1 MKGRKTKSK
10 KREISLLAK
19 TIKSLKDNKDS
30 EYDSLRNEI
39 IQRTHDKN
47 IKRNSSLKIFPYD
60 QKKYFKNNELNS
72 KYKIK

>member
-1 MKGRKTKSK
+1 MKRRKTKSK

-19 TIKSLKDNKDS
+19 TIKSLKDYKDS

-47 IKRNSSLKIFPYD
+47 IKRNSSLKIFPYKK
-60 QKKYFKNNELNS
+60 KKYFQNNERNS
-72 KYKIK
+72 K

>member
-47 IKRNSSLKIFPYD
+47 IKRNSSLKIVPYG
-60 QKKYFKNNELNS
+60 QKKYFQNNERNS
-72 KYKIK
+72 K

>member
-19 TIKSLKDNKDS
+19 TIKSLKDYKDS

-47 IKRNSSLKIFPYD
+47 IKRNSSLKIVPYG
-60 QKKYFKNNELNS
+60 QKKYFQNNERNS
-72 KYKIK
+72 K

>member
-60 QKKYFKNNELNS
+60 QKKYFQNNERNS
-72 KYKIK
+72 KHKIK

>member
-19 TIKSLKDNKDS
+19 TIKSLKDYKDS

-47 IKRNSSLKIFPYD
+47 IKRNSSLKIFPYG
-60 QKKYFKNNELNS
+60 QKKYFQNNERNS
-72 KYKIK
+72 K